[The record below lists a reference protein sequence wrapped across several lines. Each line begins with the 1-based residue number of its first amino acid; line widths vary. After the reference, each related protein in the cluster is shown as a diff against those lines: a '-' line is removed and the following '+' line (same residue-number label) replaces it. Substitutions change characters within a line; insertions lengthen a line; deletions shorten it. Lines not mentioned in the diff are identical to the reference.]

1 VLAVLLSGARTKF
14 DEVAATGWAE
24 APQPLPAQWVDEHI
38 ERMGG
43 WRLAPQL
50 LVDQLAALEP
60 PAQLV
65 MVPRRQRRKL
75 NGQLD
80 FLGETAEIFI
90 HPDDGA
96 AAGVVS
102 GRPVT
107 VRGANGELTGVAKID
122 DTLRRGAVSIPHG
135 HHAANVNRLTNKDDI
150 DVVTGMV
157 RYSGIP
163 VSLHPA

>member
-1 VLAVLLSGARTKF
+1 MAGQYQSNRDEEHADQEPALQPGERLRV
-14 DEVAATGWAE
+14 EVAAA
-24 APQPLPAQWVDEHI
+24 L
-38 ERMGG
+38 
-43 WRLAPQL
+43 PQL

-60 PAQLV
+60 PPPLV
-65 MVPRRQRRKL
+65 MVPRRQRKQL
-75 NGQLD
+75 NAQLS
-80 FLGETAEIFI
+80 FLGEPAEIFI

-96 AAGVVS
+96 AAGVVN

-107 VRGANGELTGVAKID
+107 VRSANGELTGVAKID
-122 DTLRRGAVSIPHG
+122 DSIRRGAVSIPHG
-135 HHAANVNRLTNKDDI
+135 HHEANVNRLTNKDDI

>member
-1 VLAVLLSGARTKF
+1 
-14 DEVAATGWAE
+14 
-24 APQPLPAQWVDEHI
+24 
-38 ERMGG
+38 MGG
-43 WRLAPQL
+43 WRLAPPL

-60 PAQLV
+60 PPPLV

-80 FLGETAEIFI
+80 FLGEPPEILI
-90 HPDDGA
+90 SPEDGA

-107 VRGANGELTGVAKID
+107 VRSASGELTGVAKVD
-122 DTLRRGAVSIPHG
+122 EAMRSGAVSIPHG
-135 HHAANVNRLTNKDDI
+135 HHVANVNRLTNKDDI

-157 RYSGIP
+157 RYSGIA

>member
-1 VLAVLLSGARTKF
+1 
-14 DEVAATGWAE
+14 
-24 APQPLPAQWVDEHI
+24 
-38 ERMGG
+38 MGG
-43 WRLAPQL
+43 WRLAPKL

-60 PAQLV
+60 PASLV
-65 MVPRRQRRKL
+65 FVPRRQRKKL

-80 FLGETAEIFI
+80 FLGEPPEILI

-102 GRPVT
+102 GHKVT
-107 VRGANGELTGVAKID
+107 VRSANGELTGIAKVD
-122 DTLRRGAVSIPHG
+122 DSIRRGAVSIPHG
-135 HHAANVNRLTNKDDI
+135 HHAANVNHLTNKDDI

-157 RYSGIP
+157 RYSGIA